1 MPSPVKRDPKVPH
14 SISFPPF
21 QGSLTYVRRG
31 LELLVSSDDTRG
43 ETHTGFRVQMGEL
56 ASASLVS
63 ALLVHTPYTPYSS
76 RGIRGKGSMISQD
89 FGCYVDA
96 RCQMLDARS
105 QMLDARREM
114 RDTRRRE
121 AWPGGMMGGR
131 QSQIDPLRRTP
142 FVSRGLSGESLSKS
156 QLLQSASEGGEVTIV
171 RHTGSI
177 GVSLC
182 CAVCLQP
189 GQLVS

>member
-43 ETHTGFRVQMGEL
+43 ETHTGFRVQMGGL

-114 RDTRRRE
+114 RDARHQTQGSMARGDDGWKTITDRPPSSNTVRLKGSKWRE
-121 AWPGGMMGGR
+121 SVKIPTIA
-131 QSQIDPLRRTP
+131 
-142 FVSRGLSGESLSKS
+142 VGE
-156 QLLQSASEGGEVTIV
+156 
-171 RHTGSI
+171 
-177 GVSLC
+177 
-182 CAVCLQP
+182 
-189 GQLVS
+189 